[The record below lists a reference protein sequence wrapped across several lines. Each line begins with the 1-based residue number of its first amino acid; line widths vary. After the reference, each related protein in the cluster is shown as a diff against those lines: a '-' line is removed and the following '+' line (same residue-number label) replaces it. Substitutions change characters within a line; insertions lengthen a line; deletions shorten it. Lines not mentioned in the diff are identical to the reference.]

1 MVIFMRLEKTSDLP
15 SRLAQAIQ
23 ETVGSATR
31 LAEEIGMSK
40 QTISAYV
47 TGVRSPKR
55 PTINAMAHTLGVN
68 PLWLMGYDAPKYQT
82 ESAKTSVPPGFS
94 PLPHTVK
101 KPIVGQVAC
110 GEPILAEQNIEDYA
124 DVPDNIRCD
133 FCLICRGD
141 SMVDAGIQDGDIV
154 YIRIQ
159 PEVEDGE
166 IAAVR
171 IGSEATLKRVYYDG
185 KSITLIPANAAYR
198 PKTYTGIDL
207 EDIQIEGKA
216 VGFTHWF

>member
-1 MVIFMRLEKTSDLP
+1 MSIGNRIKDMRQRSGLSVDELALRLGKNRATVYRYENGDIENLPVSVLEPLAKVLETTPEYLMGWTDNPARIVPDEEAEKT
-15 SRLAQAIQ
+15 
-23 ETVGSATR
+23 
-31 LAEEIGMSK
+31 
-40 QTISAYV
+40 
-47 TGVRSPKR
+47 
-55 PTINAMAHTLGVN
+55 
-68 PLWLMGYDAPKYQT
+68 
-82 ESAKTSVPPGFS
+82 VPPGFL

-185 KSITLIPANAAYR
+185 KSITLMPANAAYR